1 MILCFKK
8 TFVYLTLLLFI
19 LFCSAF
25 SPSFAGGAYQFV
37 RAPEYNTFDYEA
49 NLDKITSDEK
59 ILSAVKLLRDTHAIA
74 SYKRILGKNP
84 TSKAMSIEF
93 KDLSKIDSIYEN
105 FAGVVR
111 MKNGRLHIFVN
122 AQHKDAPVKVIAVL
136 LAGLS
141 VHCDSLDSV
150 NEQIFAWS
158 LEANLWDYFLYQ
170 NPGLELFDNKLVKR
184 ENAIRKLYI
193 ASPENVNYIIRLV
206 RMSDAYNKLEIDSPG
221 YSKAEL
227 ENKIRI
233 LHNIYRT
240 TQKARTAGC

>member
-1 MILCFKK
+1 MNFKK
-8 TFVYLTLLLFI
+8 IFLYLVLAVSI
-19 LFCSAF
+19 VSF
-25 SPSFAGGAYQFV
+25 SWIDKAEAQGAYRFV
-37 RAPEYNTFDYEA
+37 RSPEFDTFDFEA

-59 ILSAVKLLRDTHAIA
+59 ILSAVKLLKDTHAIA

-84 TSKAMSIEF
+84 TSKAMRIEF
-93 KDLSKIDSIYEN
+93 KDLAKIDSIYEN
-105 FAGVVR
+105 FAGLVR
-111 MKNGRLHIFVN
+111 MKNGRIYIYVN
-122 AQHKDAPVKVIAVL
+122 KEHKDAPNEALAAL

-141 VHCDSLDSV
+141 VHCDSIDSV

-158 LEANLWDYFLYQ
+158 LEGNLWDYFLYE
-170 NPGLELFDNKLVKR
+170 NPGLELFENKLVKR

-193 ASPENVNYIIRLV
+193 ASPLDVNYIIRLV

-233 LHNIYRT
+233 LYNIYRA
-240 TQKARTAGC
+240 TQKARTAGY